1 MSFDPVA
8 FFAAHAA
15 RHLAAGP
22 HDDAWTAASEVFN
35 RFYPFGMP
43 MEEYARK
50 TLCQA
55 RRAKGAPEREMLE
68 GLARFRIVDRV
79 IAGELGGV
87 TADERERLRKL
98 RDAWRARGPAK
109 ECPARRRPAP
119 GSVVVARCGRAPYT
133 ISNVRWAGPHV
144 EQRWMHEDC
153 LEALVSRLAAEPP
166 GEPLVIAVAGRP
178 RFSPGG
184 LAFSGRE
191 RLAVCFPDRTETV
204 DPGRVLGLA
213 RRLGDAHPEPRTV
226 FSFWHLCRE
235 RALTS
240 DIAPIDRR
248 LVGLAADWRQDTAEL
263 HALFLPA
270 TKLEIGAALRRLEA

>member
-8 FFAAHAA
+8 FFAWHAA
-15 RHLAAGP
+15 RHLAEGP

-50 TLCQA
+50 MLCQA
-55 RRAKGAPEREMLE
+55 RRAKGARGREMLE
-68 GLARFRIVDRV
+68 GLARFRIVDAV
-79 IAGELGGV
+79 IAGEIGGA
-87 TADERERLRKL
+87 TADECERLRKL
-98 RDAWRARGPAK
+98 RDARRARGAAK
-109 ECPARRRPAP
+109 ECPSRRRPPP
-119 GSVVVARCGRAPYT
+119 GSVVVARRGRAPYT
-133 ISNVRWAGPHV
+133 ISNMRWAGPYV
-144 EQRWMHEDC
+144 EQRWMHDDW
-153 LEALVSRLAAEPP
+153 LEALVSRLAASPP

-178 RFSPGG
+178 RFSPAG
-184 LAFSGRE
+184 LSFSGRE
-191 RLAVCFPDRTETV
+191 RLAVCFADRTETV
-204 DPGRVLGLA
+204 ELARVLGLA

-248 LVGLAADWRQDTAEL
+248 LVGLAADWRQDAAEL
-263 HALFLPA
+263 HALFVPA
-270 TKLEIGAALRRLEA
+270 TKLEIGAALRCLEA